1 MCASP
6 AGPGLSGRLHGGD
19 KAGRG
24 HAAVRSGHLRP
35 GRAGWISGGGR
46 QLPHSEQIGQGGC
59 AGFESYNLTNYL
71 YLPLQVDR
79 SDVQEVGLA
88 LCHSDKIRKL
98 SFTGSTP
105 VGKWLMRESA
115 STVKKVPSLYT
126 FIH

>member
-1 MCASP
+1 M
-6 AGPGLSGRLHGGD
+6 
-19 KAGRG
+19 
-24 HAAVRSGHLRP
+24 AVLALNH
-35 GRAGWISGGGR
+35 
-46 QLPHSEQIGQGGC
+46 
-59 AGFESYNLTNYL
+59 YNLTNYL

-115 STVKKVPSLYT
+115 STVKKVPSLCT
-126 FIH
+126 FIHLFSSDPGAVAMFVCLE